1 MAFKLDAIVSW
12 PLAPLT
18 QSLVQNA
25 LRTSELSIT
34 VLSSAPDSVN
44 PLLQW
49 SSYDEIDHDLTN
61 AHGQNALSSSYIIR
75 KALIRKHFLAS
86 TIGQYLSK
94 RLDSPLRN
102 GIPQTFVFDLSFA
115 DELDE
120 LLSDD
125 LWELNE
131 ELVTKNKWWILKP

>member
-1 MAFKLDAIVSW
+1 MAFKIDAIVSW

-18 QSLVQNA
+18 RSLVQNA
-25 LRTSELSIT
+25 LRTSELSVT
-34 VLSSAPDSVN
+34 VLSTAPDSVD

-61 AHGQNALSSSYIIR
+61 AHSRNALSSSYIIR
-75 KALIRKHFLAS
+75 KALIRKHFLAT
-86 TIGQYLSK
+86 TIEQYLSK

-131 ELVTKNKWWILKP
+131 ELISKNKWWILKP